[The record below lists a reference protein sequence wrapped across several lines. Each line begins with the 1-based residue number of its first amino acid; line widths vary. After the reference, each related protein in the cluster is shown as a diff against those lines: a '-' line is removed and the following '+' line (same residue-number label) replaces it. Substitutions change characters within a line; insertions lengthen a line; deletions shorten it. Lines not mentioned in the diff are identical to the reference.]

1 MRMSAKS
8 VIILWIS
15 YFGKFPRK
23 FREITLQQ
31 KSFQEMTTIIHKKF
45 LEIFQEVPGNT
56 KEISCNLILEN
67 INLGIFGRVQSK
79 Q

>member
-1 MRMSAKS
+1 MD
-8 VIILWIS
+8 II
-15 YFGKFPRK
+15 
-23 FREITLQQ
+23 FREISQEIPGNNLTET

-67 INLGIFGRVQSK
+67 TNLGIFGRVQSK